1 MGYWFRDVC
10 AGRSAVMGA
19 RFGDICAGRCVVM
32 KRPRQKNAAA
42 GMVFMIMFLVS
53 AVLSVIYPGM
63 FGAIGDAEV
72 SAAGTAPEFTGW
84 VQDDASLLSSEEE
97 DALEKE
103 CARVSEV
110 HGMGVYIVTTQDFGG
125 GDIKNWQRQIFT
137 EYGLGADCADSGV
150 MLAISMAARDWGL
163 VGFGEAQG
171 AFTTYGRERMGELI
185 LDDLSDG
192 EFYDAFAR
200 YVFMADDYLTAYE
213 EGKPYTEDHHYGEGW
228 RIPLIIGVS
237 FLLSLAVSLVIVLTW
252 KKSMNT
258 RVRRDG
264 ALEYMREGSFQLSN
278 RTDRFLYHTVSR
290 TKRQKE
296 SSSGS
301 GSGGMHSDHSGTS
314 GKF

>member
-1 MGYWFRDVC
+1 MKRHRQKKAVSGL
-10 AGRSAVMGA
+10 AVMIICIVSGA
-19 RFGDICAGRCVVM
+19 LAVICAGTFGR
-32 KRPRQKNAAA
+32 
-42 GMVFMIMFLVS
+42 IS
-53 AVLSVIYPGM
+53 A
-63 FGAIGDAEV
+63 AEV
-72 SAAGTAPEFTGW
+72 SAAGTVPEFNGW
-84 VQDDASLLSSEEE
+84 VQDDADLLSAEEE

-137 EYGLGADCADSGV
+137 EYGLGTDCADSGV
-150 MLAISMAARDWGL
+150 MLAISMAARDWGM

-185 LDDLSDG
+185 LDDLSGG

-200 YVFMADDYLTAYE
+200 YVSMADDYLTAYE

-264 ALEYMREGSFQLSN
+264 ALEYMREGSFRLSN

>member
-1 MGYWFRDVC
+1 MMGRQRRKKAASGLLCMIVFVI
-10 AGRSAVMGA
+10 SGA
-19 RFGDICAGRCVVM
+19 F
-32 KRPRQKNAAA
+32 
-42 GMVFMIMFLVS
+42 
-53 AVLSVIYPGM
+53 SVICPGM
-63 FGAIGDAEV
+63 FCMAGIAEV
-72 SAAGTAPEFTGW
+72 SAAGTVPEFAGW
-84 VQDDASLLSSEEE
+84 VQDDAGLLSSEEE

-110 HGMGVYIVTTQDFGG
+110 HGMGVYIVTTPDFGG

-200 YVFMADDYLTAYE
+200 YVSMADDYLTAYE

-290 TKRQKE
+290 TRRQKE

>member
-1 MGYWFRDVC
+1 
-10 AGRSAVMGA
+10 
-19 RFGDICAGRCVVM
+19 M
-32 KRPRQKNAAA
+32 KKYRQKNAAA

-63 FGAIGDAEV
+63 FGAIGTAEV
-72 SAAGTAPEFTGW
+72 SAAGTVPEFTGW

-192 EFYDAFAR
+192 IRGREALYRRSSLRRGVEDPAHYRGIFPVIAVGFAGYCADLEEEYEHACQKGRSAGVYAGRKFSAVESHGPVLISYGEQDQTPEGEQFGQRKRRDAFGPFR
-200 YVFMADDYLTAYE
+200 NQRKV
-213 EGKPYTEDHHYGEGW
+213 
-228 RIPLIIGVS
+228 LI
-237 FLLSLAVSLVIVLTW
+237 
-252 KKSMNT
+252 
-258 RVRRDG
+258 
-264 ALEYMREGSFQLSN
+264 
-278 RTDRFLYHTVSR
+278 
-290 TKRQKE
+290 
-296 SSSGS
+296 
-301 GSGGMHSDHSGTS
+301 
-314 GKF
+314 

>member
-1 MGYWFRDVC
+1 
-10 AGRSAVMGA
+10 MGA

-42 GMVFMIMFLVS
+42 GMVFMLMFLVS

-63 FGAIGDAEV
+63 FGEIGAAEV
-72 SAAGTAPEFTGW
+72 SAAGTAPKFTGW

-290 TKRQKE
+290 TRRQKE

>member
-1 MGYWFRDVC
+1 MMGRQRRKKAASGLLCMIVFVI
-10 AGRSAVMGA
+10 SGA
-19 RFGDICAGRCVVM
+19 F
-32 KRPRQKNAAA
+32 
-42 GMVFMIMFLVS
+42 
-53 AVLSVIYPGM
+53 SVICPGM
-63 FGAIGDAEV
+63 FCMAGIAEV

-200 YVFMADDYLTAYE
+200 YVSMADDYLTAYE

-290 TKRQKE
+290 TRRQKE